1 MKSSNNQWYRDN
13 LKRKELK
20 LHSLTTTLF
29 GDMEA
34 KDEQIA
40 ELDAG
45 IGDLINEIYELQKKL
60 NIKLDKKHNLLTI
73 REQLLSEHDTA
84 GKELYRVMKKLESI
98 EDDVTFKEA
107 ANQ

>member
-1 MKSSNNQWYRDN
+1 MKTASNQWYRDN

-29 GDMEA
+29 EDMEA

-40 ELDAG
+40 ELDTG
-45 IGDLINEIYELQKKL
+45 IGSLINEIYELQKKL
-60 NIKLDKKHNLLTI
+60 NAKLDKKHNLLAI
-73 REQLLSEHDTA
+73 REQLLQEHDKA
-84 GKELYRVMKKLESI
+84 GKELYRVMKELESI
-98 EDDVTFKEA
+98 ENDVTLKEA